1 MEQSISREEIGIQ
14 HLINNNLKCSLIP
27 NTTMTNEKEKTM
39 PPVKKSIWELNV
51 GNIISMLVIVVSL
64 AISYAK
70 TEERIVSQ
78 AEIYRINFEIVN
90 KSMIRMEKN
99 IDDIQNKLSLN
110 NFALRDEKIAQLI
123 KEVEEIKKRIRF

>member
-27 NTTMTNEKEKTM
+27 NTTMTNEKSM
-39 PPVKKSIWELNV
+39 PPVKKNIWELNV
-51 GNIISMLVIVVSL
+51 GNIISMLVIVVSM

-70 TEERIVSQ
+70 TEEKIVSQ

-90 KSMIRMEKN
+90 KSMLRMEKN
-99 IDDIQNKLSLN
+99 IDDMQSRISAN
-110 NFALRDEKIAQLI
+110 NYALRDEKLNQLT
-123 KEVEEIKKRIRF
+123 KEVEELRRHLKY

>member
-27 NTTMTNEKEKTM
+27 NTTMTNEKSM
-39 PPVKKSIWELNV
+39 PPVKKNIWELNV
-51 GNIISMLVIVVSL
+51 GNIISMLVIVVSM

-110 NFALRDEKIAQLI
+110 NFALRDEKIAQLS
-123 KEVEEIKKRIRF
+123 KEVEEIKKRIRY

>member
-1 MEQSISREEIGIQ
+1 
-14 HLINNNLKCSLIP
+14 
-27 NTTMTNEKEKTM
+27 MTNEKEKTM

-51 GNIISMLVIVVSL
+51 GNIISMLVIVVSM

-110 NFALRDEKIAQLI
+110 NFALRDEKIAQLS
-123 KEVEEIKKRIRF
+123 KEVEEIKKRIRY

>member
-1 MEQSISREEIGIQ
+1 
-14 HLINNNLKCSLIP
+14 
-27 NTTMTNEKEKTM
+27 MTNEKEKTM

-51 GNIISMLVIVVSL
+51 GNIISMLVIVVSM

>member
-51 GNIISMLVIVVSL
+51 GNIISMLVIVVSM

>member
-1 MEQSISREEIGIQ
+1 
-14 HLINNNLKCSLIP
+14 
-27 NTTMTNEKEKTM
+27 MTNEKEKTM